1 MAAEWQIVQVVDGIQ
16 VTIPLENGLNWQN
29 LAETTWEIQVAAILI
44 GFKHDASS
52 ALDWKETH
60 TPKHAEI
67 RTPKPQIAYNSP
79 KSISRILS

>member
-29 LAETTWEIQVAAILI
+29 LAETTLEIQVAAILI
-44 GFKHDASS
+44 GFKHDAYS

-60 TPKHAEI
+60 TK
-67 RTPKPQIAYNSP
+67 TC
-79 KSISRILS
+79 